1 MHVAMP
7 KSGDSNLTGENE
19 EETERVFPSEDKIEE
34 AISAFLTAARL
45 DLGVESPE
53 DPDDHAPSS

>member
-1 MHVAMP
+1 MP